1 MCTFADYLRQSF
13 DFLHGNNQYKFVHT
27 TKQESK
33 KFMNTV
39 EFLTETLEKLL
50 VDFKKYLKTK
60 HKSLLDL
67 IDLYQLLKNKYGDE
81 LDQEEFYEHVTD
93 CIQRSITGQ
102 YHRIRGEENPN
113 PKQLIVIAERLTRI
127 VGDIKKYSDALPK
140 YVKYEST
147 SIETLYNTFADDFDS
162 EKSSFSGKDL
172 LVFCDKL
179 KELNETVK
187 INFKERY
194 TNDK

>member
-1 MCTFADYLRQSF
+1 
-13 DFLHGNNQYKFVHT
+13 
-27 TKQESK
+27 
-33 KFMNTV
+33 MNTV

-93 CIQRSITGQ
+93 CVQRSITGQ
-102 YHRIRGEENPN
+102 YNRIRGDENPN
-113 PKQLIVIAERLTRI
+113 AKQLIIIAERLARI

-140 YVKYEST
+140 YVKYEAT

-162 EKSSFSGKDL
+162 EKSSFSGKDM

-179 KELNETVK
+179 KVLNETVK

-194 TNDK
+194 DYIVN